1 MARKAP
7 RPAPGWGYER
17 GAWERGSRLV
27 AGVDEA
33 GRGCLFGPVFAAA
46 VILDPQASPD
56 GLDDSKRLTPAI
68 RRRLD
73 ELIRSTALS
82 WSVRAVDAAR
92 IDLLNILQASRLAM
106 RLAVEALEP
115 RPDFLLVDAVTVETP
130 TPQLAIV
137 KGDARSVSIAA
148 ASILAKVARDRCMR
162 EWDAVYPQYALR
174 SNKGYATSVH
184 LEALR
189 AHGCTPQHRLSF
201 SPVRRLAAHYAWAPT
216 ERSRPGGLGLDWDP

>member
-1 MARKAP
+1 M
-7 RPAPGWGYER
+7 
-17 GAWERGSRLV
+17 
-27 AGVDEA
+27 
-33 GRGCLFGPVFAAA
+33 
-46 VILDPQASPD
+46 ILDPQASPD
-56 GLDDSKRLTPAI
+56 GLDDSKRLTPAT

-73 ELIRSTALS
+73 ELIRAAALS

-115 RPDFLLVDAVTVETP
+115 PPDFLLVDAVTVETP

-162 EWDAVYPQYALR
+162 EWDAVYPQYGLR
-174 SNKGYATSVH
+174 SHKGYATSVH
-184 LEALR
+184 LAALR

-201 SPVRRLAAHYAWAPT
+201 APVRRLAARYAWAPS
-216 ERSRPGGLGLDWDP
+216 ERSRPAGLGLDWDP